1 MLFSNTSNSGYFRRI
16 TGLLLLL
23 CLIAGCDNTA
33 HTSIRFG
40 LNTAPITLD
49 PRYVTDAVSQR
60 LCRLIYQRLV
70 DFDDNYRVIPAL
82 AEWQTLS
89 DTHYR
94 FHLQQ
99 NRRDFHHGTP
109 LTARDVK
116 ATFESILDERIA
128 SPHRATLGHIGAIEV
143 IDADTV
149 DFHLSRADLLFPGRL
164 NIGILPAEA
173 IRHQHPFN
181 SEPLGS
187 GALRFVSWDNE
198 QRLVLERIDDGQIIE
213 FITVKDPTLRVLKL
227 ARGEIDLLQGNLT
240 RENIHWLE
248 RRPGIRIERRR
259 GDIFTYLGFNLED
272 PVTAK
277 LLVRKAI
284 AHAIDRESIIEH
296 VMAGAARK
304 AGALLPPDHWAGHP
318 RLDGVEYAPEHAIR
332 LLYEAGY
339 DQRRPLRIVFKTS
352 SDPFRIRLATIIQ
365 DQLRKVGIDMEIRS
379 YDWGTF
385 YGDIKQGR
393 FQMYSL
399 SWVGL
404 KLPDI
409 FRHVFHSDAVPP
421 RGANRGRFADE
432 RVDELIMQAEAA
444 ISVSAKTTLYHVLQE
459 RLQDLLPYVP
469 LWYEDNV
476 AAYGETISGYTPA
489 ADGNFD
495 GILTV
500 MKKSSDHEH

>member
-1 MLFSNTSNSGYFRRI
+1 LLFSSTSNRGYIRRI
-16 TGLLLLL
+16 PGLLLLL
-23 CLIAGCDNTA
+23 CLTSGCENPA

-49 PRYVTDAVSQR
+49 PRFVTDAVSQR

-70 DFDDNYRVIPAL
+70 DFDETYRVIPAL

-89 DTHYR
+89 NTHYR
-94 FHLQQ
+94 FHLQK
-99 NRRDFHHGTP
+99 NRHDFHHGTP

-116 ATFESILDERIA
+116 ATFDSILDERTA
-128 SPHRATLGHIGAIEV
+128 SPHRATLGHIDAIEI

-149 DFHLSRADLLFPGRL
+149 DFHLSRADRLFPGRL

-173 IRHQHPFN
+173 ILHQHPFN
-181 SEPLGS
+181 TEPLGS

-198 QRLVLERIDDGQIIE
+198 QQLVLERIDDGRIIE

-227 ARGEIDLLQGNLT
+227 TRGEIDLLQGNLT

-248 RRPGIRIERRR
+248 QQPGIRIERRR

-284 AHAIDRESIIEH
+284 AHAIDRDSIIEH

-318 RLDGVEYAPEHAIR
+318 GLDGVDYAPEHAIQ
-332 LLYEAGY
+332 LLREAGY
-339 DQRRPLRIVFKTS
+339 DQRRPLHIVFKTS

-409 FRHVFHSDAVPP
+409 FRHVFHSKAVPP
-421 RGANRGRFADE
+421 RGANRGRFADA
-432 RVDELIMQAEAA
+432 RVDDLILQAGAA
-444 ISVSAKTTLYHVLQE
+444 IGISARTTLYHALQE

-476 AAYGETISGYTPA
+476 AAFRETISGYTLA

-495 GILTV
+495 GILLSRKK
-500 MKKSSDHEH
+500 MK